1 MWQESALGPNQPVS
15 RTPLD
20 GLDPWLAELRDRALR
35 TDGDLKHVR
44 DVIAQSRGERLD
56 SPSEPMLVVMLCGPT
71 AVGKSTLINTL
82 AGSEISQRGL
92 GATTSAAVLYVHESD
107 DPQRLF
113 EYGKDMGQ
121 LAQQA
126 QTVVRH
132 RQDALRHKVLVDTP
146 DIDSVMRDHREL
158 TAALVHAADLVL
170 FVTTPQRAKDWQAA
184 QWVREQSA
192 QRAMAFI
199 LNQWD
204 RASIGMQWDRRHLI
218 EEEFRRDL
226 KNNGFGAPLIFKT
239 SCLGEAADATPG
251 AGENRLPALRDWLE
265 RRLDSSV
272 SAAIQDRRRL
282 MAWGR
287 LAAAIAPNI
296 PAPIE
301 SEPWVV
307 GAFASLAAVRVDAR
321 RLTGSAV
328 AECLADINDT
338 SLWPSTPGLFGI
350 YAKFLTWCGA
360 AATRIRA
367 WSNPLSVIPT
377 RTALPVGDG
386 SADASEPM
394 WPTAAFG
401 GATARVIAE
410 AIRKLRFGLNARRLP
425 VTAVEAQW
433 EETAAQLPS
442 RIAALPSV
450 TWADLLVSGTELTFR
465 RVAGIAALL
474 LLEVLIG
481 AVLAAALWR
490 ISKGFV
496 GEEYVSLSLLYNAA
510 ALVVL
515 LILGGHVLANLFF
528 PSLRRRFR
536 IELMQ
541 RLDALINETGQS
553 LEQALRQHV
562 EAINR
567 LAERGRQIQ
576 DAIDRE
582 VQKLK
587 QPADTAAID
596 ALFADQNGGQL
607 EARGAGMEEAGLEVQ
622 VRRRAKF
629 E

>member
-1 MWQESALGPNQPVS
+1 MWQDSALSPNQPVN

-20 GLDPWLAELRDRALR
+20 GLDPWLAELHDRALR
-35 TDGDLKHVR
+35 TEGDLKHVR
-44 DVIAQSRGERLD
+44 DVLAQSGLQL
-56 SPSEPMLVVMLCGPT
+56 PSEPMLVVMLCGPT
-71 AVGKSTLINTL
+71 AVGKSTLINKL
-82 AGSEISQRGL
+82 AGREISRPGL
-92 GATTSAAVLYVHESD
+92 GAATSAAVLYVHESD

-113 EYGKDMGQ
+113 EYGKDIGQ

-132 RQDALRHKVLVDTP
+132 RQDELLHKVLIDTP
-146 DIDSVMRDHREL
+146 DIDSVMRHHREL

-170 FVTTPQRAKDWQAA
+170 FVTSPQRSRDMQAV

-192 QRAMAFI
+192 RRAMAFI

-226 KNNGFGAPLIFKT
+226 KNSGFDAPLIFKI
-239 SCLGEAADATPG
+239 SCLAEAADATPTSD
-251 AGENRLPALRDWLE
+251 ENRLPALRHWLE

-272 SAAIQDRRRL
+272 SAAIHDRRRL

-296 PAPIE
+296 PVPIE
-301 SEPWVV
+301 PEPWVA
-307 GAFASLAAVRVDAR
+307 GAFASLAAVRGEAHQ
-321 RLTGSAV
+321 LTRSAV
-328 AECLADINDT
+328 AGCLAEINDT

-350 YAKFLTWCGA
+350 YAKLLTWCSATA
-360 AATRIRA
+360 ARIRA
-367 WSNPLSVIPT
+367 WSNPLSVIAP
-377 RTALPVGDG
+377 RTAPPTGDG
-386 SADASEPM
+386 SDGTNAPA

-401 GATARVIAE
+401 GATARLIAE
-410 AIRKLRFGLNARRLP
+410 AIRKLRFGLVARPLP

-433 EETAAQLPS
+433 DETAAQLPA
-442 RIAALPSV
+442 RIAALPSA
-450 TWADLLVSGTELTFR
+450 TWADLLASGTALSFR
-465 RVAGIAALL
+465 RVVGIAALL

-481 AVLAAALWR
+481 AVLATALWR
-490 ISKGFV
+490 VGKGFV
-496 GEEYVSLSLLYNAA
+496 SEEYVSLSLLYNTA

-528 PSLRRRFR
+528 PSLRRRFQ
-536 IELMQ
+536 IELMR
-541 RLDALINETGQS
+541 RLDALIDETGQS
-553 LEQALRQHV
+553 MERALRQHI

-576 DAIDRE
+576 DAIDKE

-596 ALFADQNGGQL
+596 ALFADQSRGQSK
-607 EARGAGMEEAGLEVQ
+607 ARGVGMVDASLEVQ
-622 VRRRAKF
+622 VPRRAKF